1 MTLQEKFDA
10 ARAILEAHNAILED
24 AEEKINVDSFFK
36 QVRKNG
42 GTSDARLAKIKW
54 EDLERWGVPTLLAR
68 EVAEVFR
75 GPETATETKPE
86 QKIVIVDDDPVKLAA
101 KLKPAE
107 LVEKYD
113 PEESDNP
120 FGARLKVLS
129 GGQRFIV
136 FNNDGTVNVPVSQ
149 NLLQEL
155 RDNYPERASV
165 VVGEDVHYTYAIGV
179 RPSRYAD
186 EHPMFP
192 GVMLRPDG
200 TSDAD
205 INWKPIPLQIRQ
217 LVYLAVKTG
226 DLHGKD
232 EHDVRDLVE
241 GKSFSDLGK
250 RWKSAALKF
259 KELSETNQLPQL
271 KIKLGGPVGNA
282 KQNPFTVG
290 HRVW

>member
-10 ARAILEAHNAILED
+10 ARAILEAHNTTVELS
-24 AEEKINVDSFFK
+24 EEKVNVDSFIR

-42 GTSDARLAKIKW
+42 GTSDARLARIKW

-68 EVAEVFR
+68 EVAEIFR
-75 GPETATETKPE
+75 GPETVVETKPE
-86 QKIVIVDDDPVKLAA
+86 KIVIIDDDPVKLAA
-101 KLKPAE
+101 KLKPTE

-113 PEESDNP
+113 PEEADNP
-120 FGARLKVLS
+120 FGVRLKALS

-136 FNNDGTVNVPVSQ
+136 FKNDGTVNVPVSQ

-155 RDNYPERASV
+155 RDNYPERQNV
-165 VVGEDVHYTYAIGV
+165 VVGDEVHFTYAVGV

-186 EHPMFP
+186 EHPMYP
-192 GVMLRPDG
+192 GTMLRPDG

-205 INWKPIPLQIRQ
+205 IDWKPVTLQIRQ

-226 DLHGKD
+226 DIKGKD
-232 EHDVRDLVE
+232 EQDVRDLVE
-241 GKSFSDLGK
+241 GKTFNDLGK
-250 RWKSAALKF
+250 RWKNAALKF

-271 KIKLGGPVGNA
+271 KIKLGVAGNG
-282 KQNPFTVG
+282 KQQNPFAVG
-290 HRVW
+290 NRVW